1 MLEQLL
7 TKSTLN
13 AKDENI
19 YYTLVDCCSGQ
30 SYVYPIGHYLAGYP
44 IYILYDGNYDSI
56 APETVITN
64 PEIITS
70 ITSSTG
76 FELKGCLIL
85 KATQAP
91 GQVVPINLQNWYDVF
106 YSNLVTTPKCCDCN
120 SSCNSVFFQLYN
132 IRTIEFGQYIYS
144 FTGPTGNYNG
154 YGYYQIIIGTEIY
167 YIWYSTQDQ
176 AWVFNDTLG
185 DTTSIFFALSN
196 NNTIPIN
203 ENVDITDWDVNG
215 ESIAGLQSYQCKSQL
230 PVSTTIQTNI
240 NIEERYQLT
249 CCSNG
254 EALKINGLP
263 AVFVF
268 QGLTSNENHP
278 DDFLEVVLTT
288 IKDINANVIT
298 GCYRVTEADCFEEY
312 EEILWHNF
320 FVLTECVS
328 TCQECLPKPE
338 IIPPITNHKTIY
350 PDYIINNVDPDKAEQ
365 IFCAFGDANYE
376 KVLALRFGVQF
387 CCPTDLMQSTIE
399 HEILKMDI
407 AENANACCPIEPL
420 PGTCKKYTITI
431 PVDVEGWLYFKD
443 CSGIVRTVLFYAAS
457 QPHEVFVCGVT
468 GQTTAEIYILT
479 ASHNLLQVQFVEGI
493 DCN

>member
-7 TKSTLN
+7 TKSKFD

-30 SYVYPIGHYLAGYP
+30 SYVYPEGHYLAGFP

-56 APETVITN
+56 APEDIIVVN
-64 PEIITS
+64 QPEIIISVTDVL
-70 ITSSTG
+70 G
-76 FELKGCLIL
+76 FEIKGCFIL
-85 KATQAP
+85 KATTAPVGQA
-91 GQVVPINLQNWYDVF
+91 PINLQNWYDVF
-106 YSNLVTTPKCCDCN
+106 YSNLITTAQCCDCN
-120 SSCNSVFFQLYN
+120 ASCNSLFFTFSGFIQY
-132 IRTIEFGQYIYS
+132 GQAI
-144 FTGPTGNYNG
+144 FPFIGPTGNYNG
-154 YGYYQIIIGTEIY
+154 RNYYSFTYGPDTYYVFYWPSGPDGTGW
-167 YIWYSTQDQ
+167 YITR
-176 AWVFNDTLG
+176 TLG
-185 DTTSIFFALSN
+185 NTTGGYAVLFETWI
-196 NNTIPIN
+196 IPA
-203 ENVDITDWDVNG
+203 EVGITACFDSEGNPCVV
-215 ESIAGLQSYQCKSQL
+215 QSYICKAPQ
-230 PVSTTIQTNI
+230 PVVPPTEYSYP
-240 NIEERYQLT
+240 EERYQLT
-249 CCSNG
+249 CCSTGN
-254 EALKINGLP
+254 ALIVNGLP

-268 QGLTSNENHP
+268 KGLTSNDNHP
-278 DDFLEVVLTT
+278 DNFLEVVLTT

-298 GCYRVTEADCFEEY
+298 GCYRVTEAECFEEW
-312 EEILWHNF
+312 EEVLWQDF
-320 FVLTECVS
+320 FVETECVS

-338 IIPPITNHKTIY
+338 VIPPITNHKTIY

-407 AENANACCPIEPL
+407 AEDVNACCPIEPL

-479 ASHNLLQVQFVEGI
+479 TSHNLLQVQFVEGI